1 MLPNLVCSFSSR
13 SGRAPLWKFA
23 EAGPGIL
30 NPACKLEGAPP
41 PSSWSF
47 EFDYRANHTRILEPR
62 RYQSSKPPKRA
73 PYNRRPNDLS
83 RAPHSPDASAT
94 DTYYEYH
101 QRTTAEIMDG
111 AGGGGQ
117 GGAET
122 VEQMQARHRR
132 EAKDLQGRV
141 TSKKKNATK
150 KTRKGVNDECAEMER
165 KMKERQAE
173 ELEGL
178 AGGAQNDGGDTAQQQ
193 ESDGEGEDGQKD
205 TAQGDLAAKMRAM
218 GVGELAAKP
227 PQQPTKPPDEGG
239 HGAAP
244 GDGGSGPGKKRN
256 RQKERLARRAAEQE
270 AAAEAAEQEAA
281 GMTDHRGRERERME
295 GEFARHG
302 LEEHEIRP
310 DGHCL
315 FSAVADQLGQAGVP
329 LAPAGG
335 STGEGKQQ
343 PEPGYK
349 TVRRAAAGYIEARGD
364 DFAGFLEEDL
374 GSYVRKIRDTAEWGG
389 QLELLALAS
398 VYGVDVCV
406 VQDGRTEVIQPS
418 GGGEAK
424 KGEERKKIWLAY
436 YRHGYGLGEHYN
448 SLRKA
453 A

>member
-1 MLPNLVCSFSSR
+1 
-13 SGRAPLWKFA
+13 
-23 EAGPGIL
+23 
-30 NPACKLEGAPP
+30 
-41 PSSWSF
+41 
-47 EFDYRANHTRILEPR
+47 
-62 RYQSSKPPKRA
+62 
-73 PYNRRPNDLS
+73 
-83 RAPHSPDASAT
+83 
-94 DTYYEYH
+94 
-101 QRTTAEIMDG
+101 MDG
-111 AGGGGQ
+111 SGGG

-122 VEQMQARHRR
+122 VEQMQARHRK

-165 KMKERQAE
+165 QMKERQAE

-178 AGGAQNDGGDTAQQQ
+178 VGGGKEDGGDTHA
-193 ESDGEGEDGQKD
+193 DDDDDVEDGREY
-205 TAQGDLAAKMRAM
+205 TTQGELAAKMRAM

-227 PQQPTKPPDEGG
+227 PQQPSKPPDEGSDG
-239 HGAAP
+239 TSAAGGGA
-244 GDGGSGPGKKRN
+244 GPGKKRN

-281 GMTDHRGRERERME
+281 GMTDHRGQERERME
-295 GEFARHG
+295 AEFSRHG

-329 LAPAGG
+329 LVPSGADREVGD
-335 STGEGKQQ
+335 GK
-343 PEPGYK
+343 EPGYK

-364 DFAGFLEEDL
+364 EFAGFLEEDL

-398 VYGVDVCV
+398 VYGVEVCV
-406 VQDGRTEVIQPS
+406 VQDGRTEIISPS
-418 GGGEAK
+418 GSVEMK
-424 KGEERKKIWLAY
+424 EGEERKKIWLAY

-448 SLRKA
+448 SLRKKA
-453 A
+453 